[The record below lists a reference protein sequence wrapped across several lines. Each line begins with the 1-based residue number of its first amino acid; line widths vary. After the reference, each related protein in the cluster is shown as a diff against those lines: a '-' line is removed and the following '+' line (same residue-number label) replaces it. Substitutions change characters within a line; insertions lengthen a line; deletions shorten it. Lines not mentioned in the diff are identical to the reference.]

1 MSDVRF
7 EGLLQKPGRIPGR
20 KTKVWCV
27 LSDQELL
34 FYRENKRSSC
44 VGSLEL
50 SLVRKVEKVVSNER
64 DFRVDHKGKVVVYTA
79 EDSAKRDEWITNL
92 LDVLHANCNKQVPL
106 AQNTVKCK
114 LDTSRKQTLQDQGEI
129 SIQSRILSRK
139 LSGVNNTVPR
149 INDQTTFCENNISQG
164 GQNSSR
170 KEGPNLKEEDK
181 PEVKKTFAKETT
193 TVAKEQPSNESH
205 VFTSSGSS
213 RRSKEAVTVKTD
225 TIRQSSVQKVSETVN
240 KEGESTTNF
249 ETEPVN
255 SRRSDANGK
264 IKQES
269 FDLTKNIVGRSSIV
283 PSTGKESRPDSG
295 YETLAGSE
303 NRRSII
309 TEEYGEVDISRVVM
323 RRSRRSINSLTMNNS
338 ESEVPKIEQVPVSN
352 GIKDTKTTSPEQNP
366 LRENHIEEENCDDLS
381 QECGVS
387 NGDLHADVNEEESDT
402 VYENIASLRKEKTL
416 ENSVKTV
423 NEEHDVVVPM
433 RRRVPSKRTTLVD
446 MHVPQ
451 VVEEA
456 EEDDEH
462 VDDIIPATEG
472 QEEMLMN
479 LTFEPIEELPFKGK
493 DMQSDEY
500 DFSEIREILSHR
512 KSPVRESVSLDP
524 VEELRKLLEQV

>member
-1 MSDVRF
+1 M
-7 EGLLQKPGRIPGR
+7 
-20 KTKVWCV
+20 
-27 LSDQELL
+27 
-34 FYRENKRSSC
+34 
-44 VGSLEL
+44 
-50 SLVRKVEKVVSNER
+50 
-64 DFRVDHKGKVVVYTA
+64 
-79 EDSAKRDEWITNL
+79 
-92 LDVLHANCNKQVPL
+92 
-106 AQNTVKCK
+106 KCK

-170 KEGPNLKEEDK
+170 KEEPNLKEEDK

-193 TVAKEQPSNESH
+193 TVAKEQPSYESH

-323 RRSRRSINSLTMNNS
+323 RRSRRSINSFTMNNS

-366 LRENHIEEENCDDLS
+366 LRENHIEEENGDDLS
-381 QECGVS
+381 QESGVS
-387 NGDLHADVNEEESDT
+387 NGDLYADVNEEESDT

-423 NEEHDVVVPM
+423 NEENDVVVPL
-433 RRRVPSKRTTLVD
+433 RRSRSKRITL
-446 MHVPQ
+446 VPQ

-456 EEDDEH
+456 EEEDDEH
-462 VDDIIPATEG
+462 VDDVIPVTEG

-493 DMQSDEY
+493 EMQSDEY

>member
-1 MSDVRF
+1 M
-7 EGLLQKPGRIPGR
+7 
-20 KTKVWCV
+20 
-27 LSDQELL
+27 
-34 FYRENKRSSC
+34 
-44 VGSLEL
+44 
-50 SLVRKVEKVVSNER
+50 
-64 DFRVDHKGKVVVYTA
+64 
-79 EDSAKRDEWITNL
+79 
-92 LDVLHANCNKQVPL
+92 
-106 AQNTVKCK
+106 KCK

-170 KEGPNLKEEDK
+170 KEGPILKEEDK

-225 TIRQSSVQKVSETVN
+225 TTRQSSVQKVSEIVN
-240 KEGESTTNF
+240 KKGESTTNF
-249 ETEPVN
+249 ETELVN

-269 FDLTKNIVGRSSIV
+269 FDLTKNIVGRSSTV

-352 GIKDTKTTSPEQNP
+352 GIKETKTTSPEQSP
-366 LRENHIEEENCDDLS
+366 LRENHIEEENGDDLS
-381 QECGVS
+381 QESGVS
-387 NGDLHADVNEEESDT
+387 NGDLHADVSEESDT

-456 EEDDEH
+456 EEEDDEH

>member
-44 VGSLEL
+44 IGSLEL

-64 DFRVDHKGKVVVYTA
+64 DFRVDYKGKLTVYTA
-79 EDSAKRDEWITNL
+79 EDSAKRDEWIANL
-92 LDVLHANCNKQVPL
+92 LDALQANCYNKQVPL

-139 LSGVNNTVPR
+139 PSGVNNTVPR
-149 INDQTTFCENNISQG
+149 INDQPTLCEKNISQG

-170 KEGPNLKEEDK
+170 KEGLNLEEDEK

-193 TVAKEQPSNESH
+193 AVAKGQPSNESQ
-205 VFTSSGSS
+205 VFISSGSS
-213 RRSKEAVTVKTD
+213 KSKEAVSVKTD
-225 TIRQSSVQKVSETVN
+225 TIRKNCVHKAYQTVN

-249 ETEPVN
+249 ETEAVN
-255 SRRSDANGK
+255 SRFEANGK
-264 IKQES
+264 NKQES
-269 FDLTKNIVGRSSIV
+269 FDLTKNIFGRSSIV
-283 PSTGKESRPDSG
+283 HSTEKESRPDSG

-309 TEEYGEVDISRVVM
+309 TEEYGEVDITRVVM
-323 RRSRRSINSLTMNNS
+323 RRSRRSINSFTMNNS
-338 ESEVPKIEQVPVSN
+338 ETEVPKVEQVPVSN
-352 GIKDTKTTSPEQNP
+352 GIKETKTTKPEQNP
-366 LRENHIEEENCDDLS
+366 LRENHIEEENCDDLTHES
-381 QECGVS
+381 TVS
-387 NGDLHADVNEEESDT
+387 NGDFHADPNEESDT

-423 NEEHDVVVPM
+423 SEEKDVFVPM
-433 RRRVPSKRTTLVD
+433 RRSRVSKRTTLVD

-451 VVEEA
+451 VVVEDEE
-456 EEDDEH
+456 EEDENVND
-462 VDDIIPATEG
+462 VIPPPEG

-493 DMQSDEY
+493 DMQSDEF

-512 KSPVRESVSLDP
+512 KSPIRDSVSLDP

>member
-44 VGSLEL
+44 IGSLEL

-64 DFRVDHKGKVVVYTA
+64 DFRVDYKGKLVVYTA
-79 EDSAKRDEWITNL
+79 EDSAKRDEWIANL
-92 LDVLHANCNKQVPL
+92 LDALQANGNNKQVPL

-139 LSGVNNTVPR
+139 PSGVNSTVPR
-149 INDQTTFCENNISQG
+149 INDQTTLCENNISKG
-164 GQNSSR
+164 GQISSR
-170 KEGPNLKEEDK
+170 KEGPNLKEDEK

-193 TVAKEQPSNESH
+193 TVAQGQPSNESH

-213 RRSKEAVTVKTD
+213 KSKEAVSVKTD
-225 TIRQSSVQKVSETVN
+225 TIRQNCVQKVSQIV

-249 ETEPVN
+249 EAEPVN

-264 IKQES
+264 TKQES

-295 YETLAGSE
+295 YETLVGSE

-323 RRSRRSINSLTMNNS
+323 RRSRRSINSFTMNNS
-338 ESEVPKIEQVPVSN
+338 ETEVPKTEQVPVSN
-352 GIKDTKTTSPEQNP
+352 GMKETKTTSPEQNP
-366 LRENHIEEENCDDLS
+366 LRENHIEEENCDDLT
-381 QECGVS
+381 QESAVS
-387 NGDLHADVNEEESDT
+387 NGDLHADPNEESDT
-402 VYENIASLRKEKTL
+402 VYENIASLRKEKTI

-423 NEEHDVVVPM
+423 NEENDVVVPM
-433 RRRVPSKRTTLVD
+433 RRSRVSKRTTLVD

-451 VVEEA
+451 VVVEDE
-456 EEDDEH
+456 EEDDEN
-462 VDDIIPATEG
+462 VDAVIPATEG

-493 DMQSDEY
+493 DMQSDEF

-512 KSPVRESVSLDP
+512 KSPIRDSVSLDP